1 LPARVC
7 GLLGVALAAF
17 YLSSGRAQQLRLPV
31 MQVMSLAGLLMVLL
45 SIFAFT
51 RSMPFPS
58 LYALLPV
65 LGTVLIILFGQSTTF
80 VGAALGNRLFVGI
93 GLISYSAYLWHQP
106 LFAFARQR
114 LPGHPSDVM
123 FLFLVVLTF

>member
-1 LPARVC
+1 
-7 GLLGVALAAF
+7 
-17 YLSSGRAQQLRLPV
+17 
-31 MQVMSLAGLLMVLL
+31 
-45 SIFAFT
+45 
-51 RSMPFPS
+51 
-58 LYALLPV
+58 
-65 LGTVLIILFGQSTTF
+65 ILFGQSTTF

-123 FLFLVVLTF
+123 FLFLVVLTFLLAYISWRFVEVPFRSRVNVGRRQVFTLAVVGSITLSVVGLWGHISGGYFWA